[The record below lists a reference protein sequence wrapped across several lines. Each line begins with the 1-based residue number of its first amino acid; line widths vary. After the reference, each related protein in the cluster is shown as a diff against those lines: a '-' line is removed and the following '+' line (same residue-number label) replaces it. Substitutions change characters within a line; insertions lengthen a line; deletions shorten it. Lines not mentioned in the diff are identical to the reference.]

1 MKCAHSTFDY
11 VEGIIYFF
19 TEVPLLAVHQEENN
33 VNLNNL
39 LHYVFGKKYS
49 HHSFVGE
56 FNFGN
61 IKGPFK
67 KDVTEKNGNFWAP
80 RVPHVTGK

>member
-39 LHYVFGKKYS
+39 LHVFGKKYS

-80 RVPHVTGK
+80 RAPHVTGK